1 MTTPTTPAE
10 QLGLA
15 LHGTGV
21 PITAAPSITNAGTD
35 ITVTVPS
42 SDPASVMRHLDTV
55 LAHTGALRV
64 TDTSATADAATITVT
79 AVPHVSEPARVA
91 DTRVATVGGSS
102 TWHGGIGH
110 YAVPGSVAQ
119 ADALTAPADGK
130 LGGIVPL
137 AMVVP
142 TRPLSVVTGTPADD
156 AAPYLPF
163 LTRLR
168 DDSVYRSVMKGA
180 GIVET
185 TTAPIAGAGELEATR
200 ASVTAMPTL
209 QAARVS
215 PRGIQLVFAA
225 IPVGISMAQWEKGLP
240 HISAALGVDPSAA
253 TVAALP
259 DGRILYTSGDRD
271 PLSSVTLP
279 TAVADTDTDAEH
291 LHIGVRE
298 NGTAALLALRDT
310 PSILLSGLPGVGK
323 TAAALA
329 IVASLAGTRDVQLV
343 IADGKASG
351 DLDVLGNA
359 ASTYVVGS
367 GVEEREQLAD
377 ALDEVV
383 TAASLR
389 AKRFRA
395 EFGTA
400 NYWDIPASERPAL
413 IVVLVDEVHRYL
425 SGLASSAEGKL
436 AKRIGGLLQD
446 LVTSGR
452 SLGILTIL
460 ATQRPSAKSID
471 ADLRES
477 ISAAIALRQSA
488 STARMSLGDLALL
501 DSDPRL
507 DPSLL
512 PAGVPGRAVASVP
525 RESDSADTS
534 PLSRVQLLHL
544 SDAAI
549 TAALPTTPSTS
560 STTDGKA
567 A

>member
-10 QLGLA
+10 QLGVT
-15 LHGTGV
+15 LHQGGV
-21 PITAAPSITNAGTD
+21 PITAAPTITSAADGT

-42 SDPASVMRHLDTV
+42 SDPSAVLRHLDTV

-64 TDTSATADAATITVT
+64 VSTSATADAATITVT
-79 AVPHVSEPARVA
+79 AVPHVSEPARVS

-110 YAVPGSVAQ
+110 YSVPGSVAQ
-119 ADALTAPADGK
+119 AEALAAPAESK
-130 LGGIVPL
+130 LGGLVPL

-142 TRPLSVVTGTPADD
+142 TRPLPVVTGSPADD
-156 AAPYLPF
+156 AAPYIPF

-168 DDSVYRSVMKGA
+168 DDSVYRSVMKSA
-180 GIVET
+180 GLIET
-185 TTAPIAGAGELEATR
+185 TTAPIPGAGEMEATR

-209 QAARVS
+209 QAVRIS
-215 PRGIQLVFAA
+215 PRGVQLVFAA
-225 IPVGISMAQWEKGLP
+225 IPVGISMAQWEKGSA
-240 HISAALGVDPSAA
+240 HISAALGVDPAAA

-271 PLSSVTLP
+271 PLSAVSLP
-279 TAVADTDTDAEH
+279 TAVADTETTADV

-298 NGTAALLALRDT
+298 NGTAALLPLRDT

-329 IVASLAGTRDVQLV
+329 IVASLAGTRAVQLL

-351 DLDVLGNA
+351 DLDVLGA
-359 ASTYVVGS
+359 AAGTYVVGS
-367 GVEEREQLAD
+367 GVDEREQLAD

-395 EFGTA
+395 EHQTA
-400 NYWDIPASERPAL
+400 NYWDIPASERPPL

-452 SLGILTIL
+452 SLGIITIL

-501 DSDPRL
+501 DTDPRL

-534 PLSRVQLLHL
+534 PLSRVQLIHL
-544 SDAAI
+544 DDAAI
-549 TAALPTTPSTS
+549 TAALPTPST
-560 STTDGKA
+560 TTDGKA